1 MSLKL
6 YNSLSGK
13 LEEFVPFKKN
23 RVGIYVCGPTVYDW
37 THVGHARTYV
47 DFDIIIRWLKH
58 RGFSVMYIQN
68 ITDVGHMREDTGED
82 KIGKKSA
89 EEKVHPMML
98 VEKYMREYFQDMDRL
113 DVMRP
118 DISPRATG
126 HICEIIE
133 AVKKLIEKG
142 YAYEINGNVFFDVSK
157 FKNYGKL
164 SKINLEE
171 MAAGSRFEVHPD
183 KRNPEDFALWKKA
196 REGDPFKWQSPWGE
210 GFPGWHIECSVMSTK
225 YLGDQVDIH
234 GGARDLKFPHHEN
247 EIAQAEAITGK
258 KPFVKYWLHTEF
270 LTINGEKMAKSLGN
284 YVTVKEALEKYDA
297 ETLRFFFASTHYR
310 SQIDYSDKNIEQ
322 ARRSL
327 ESLKN
332 SVVLL
337 KNLKPARE
345 KPKQEEEL
353 ERDLKKAKEDF
364 EKAMDDDFNTP
375 GALAALFEF
384 SKKLNVF
391 ASQNDSINAE
401 LKEKILKTFEE
412 LGGVLGLKL
421 AEEKKAGGEAL
432 EKVIELL
439 IKAREELRK
448 KGDWKASDEIRAR
461 LKESGIALNDE
472 KEGTSWKFE

>member
-1 MSLKL
+1 MPLKVH
-6 YNSLSGK
+6 NSLSGK
-13 LEEFVPFKKN
+13 LEEFVPFRKGM
-23 RVGIYVCGPTVYDW
+23 VGIYVCGPTVYDW

-58 RGFSVMYIQN
+58 RGFSVTYVQN
-68 ITDVGHMREDTGED
+68 ITDVGHLREDTGED
-82 KIGKKSA
+82 KIGKKSS

-98 VEKYMREYFQDMDRL
+98 VEKYMREYFRDMDRL
-113 DVMRP
+113 DVARP

-133 AVKKLIEKG
+133 AVRKLIEKG

-157 FKNYGKL
+157 FKDYGKL
-164 SKINLEE
+164 SKINPEE

-183 KRNPEDFALWKKA
+183 KRNPADFALWKKA
-196 REGDPFKWQSPWGE
+196 KEGDPFKWQSPWGE

-225 YLGDQVDIH
+225 YLGGQFDIH

-284 YVTVKEALEKYDA
+284 YVTVRQALEKYDA

-310 SQIDYSDKNIEQ
+310 SQMDYSDRNLEQ
-322 ARRSL
+322 AKRGL
-327 ESLKN
+327 ESLRN
-332 SVVLL
+332 SVALL
-337 KNLKPARE
+337 TRLKPA
-345 KPKQEEEL
+345 KGKQEEL
-353 ERDLKKAKEDF
+353 GKDLKKAKEEF

-391 ASQNDSINAE
+391 ASQNDSISAD
-401 LKEKILKTFEE
+401 LKDEILKTLGE
-412 LGGVLGLKL
+412 LGGILGLKL
-421 AEEKKAGGEAL
+421 TEEKRAGGELL
-432 EKVIELL
+432 EKVVGTL
-439 IKAREELRK
+439 IKARAKLRE
-448 KGDWKASDEIRAR
+448 KGEWKASDEIRAELR
-461 LKESGIALNDE
+461 EAGVMLDDE
-472 KEGTSWKFE
+472 KEGTSWKLA